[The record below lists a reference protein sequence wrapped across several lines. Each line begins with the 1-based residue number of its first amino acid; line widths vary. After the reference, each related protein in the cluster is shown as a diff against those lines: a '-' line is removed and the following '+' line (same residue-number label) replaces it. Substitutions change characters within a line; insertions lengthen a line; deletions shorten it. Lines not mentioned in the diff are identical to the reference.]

1 MNLSLIDGNSSPKR
15 LLEGCSDFPDVS
27 RRKVRAGVFQLPAI
41 HSMDW
46 NVPYHECEPGGL
58 LRALFQQES
67 YNTDE
72 EWSTI
77 EEMHPLTFIT
87 KARSEDQPRWHEAMN
102 GPFRDKWWESCVTEI
117 TTLERRE
124 VWDVVPLEDWMHVIP
139 STFAFLIKRNP
150 DLVIKKFKAR
160 FCARGDKQIEGVDC
174 FETFAPVVNWHTI
187 RMFMV
192 MSIILPLVTV
202 QVDCTAAFVTAPID
216 KPPNY
221 DQMNDEEKA
230 RTGVFVRMP
239 QGFAKP
245 GMVLKLKKSLY
256 GLKNSP
262 QNFWLYLKSKLL
274 EIGFVQSSNDACL
287 FYS

>member
-1 MNLSLIDGNSSPKR
+1 
-15 LLEGCSDFPDVS
+15 
-27 RRKVRAGVFQLPAI
+27 
-41 HSMDW
+41 MDW

-67 YNTDE
+67 YNTNE

-139 STFAFLIKRNP
+139 STFAFLFKQNP

-160 FCARGDKQIEGVDC
+160 FCACGDMQIEGVDY
-174 FETFAPVVNWHTI
+174 FETFAPVVNWHILVWLYVFITGHSTI
-187 RMFMV
+187 NGVRCLFCTG
-192 MSIILPLVTV
+192 PLG
-202 QVDCTAAFVTAPID
+202 CTLGGGALGVAAAVGTGRCCHSTAR
-216 KPPNY
+216 
-221 DQMNDEEKA
+221 A
-230 RTGVFVRMP
+230 LR
-239 QGFAKP
+239 AKP
-245 GMVLKLKKSLY
+245 RMRPTDSHQRRPAAAWT
-256 GLKNSP
+256 SAAE
-262 QNFWLYLKSKLL
+262 S
-274 EIGFVQSSNDACL
+274 DRRRAAR
-287 FYS
+287 